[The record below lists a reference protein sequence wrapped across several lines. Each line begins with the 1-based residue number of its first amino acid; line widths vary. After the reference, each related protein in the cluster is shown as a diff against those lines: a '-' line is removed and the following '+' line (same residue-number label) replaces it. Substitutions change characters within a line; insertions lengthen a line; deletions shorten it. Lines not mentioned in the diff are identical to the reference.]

1 MGWGGTI
8 TLMFLCTH
16 RHRNLIIF
24 LAVLQTQALLFH
36 DQIPVGW
43 GGVGW
48 DNNVHV
54 PVYTHNDDDDD
65 DDDGDDDDGGDDDD
79 DDPHDHDHDFHGCT
93 SEGNSGRT
101 SEWEAGCT
109 SEWSPLRTR
118 PMASVPPAPRPA
130 AQEKGLETCVKLDI
144 HTQATEMPWCH
155 GSGHDFWSLPCCALD
170 LRIIGLGHAVAL
182 AGYTTA
188 VQPAVLEKSTN
199 LLADG
204 CTIPI

>member
-1 MGWGGTI
+1 MI
-8 TLMFLCTH
+8 KY
-16 RHRNLIIF
+16 R
-24 LAVLQTQALLFH
+24 
-36 DQIPVGW
+36 W

-48 DNNVHV
+48 DHNAHV
-54 PVYTHNDDDDD
+54 PVHTQAPQPHHLSCCPADTGTALSWSNT
-65 DDDGDDDDGGDDDD
+65 GDDDDGGDDD
-79 DDPHDHDHDFHGCT
+79 DDPHDHDHDFHGRT
-93 SEGNSGRT
+93 SEGNSGCT
-101 SEWEAGCT
+101 SEWESGCT

-130 AQEKGLETCVKLDI
+130 AQEKGLDTCVKLDI

-182 AGYTTA
+182 VGYTTA
-188 VQPAVLEKSTN
+188 VQPARLEKSTN